1 MSTPRVALVVAMAE
15 NRVIGKGGTLPWR
28 IPEDMKWFREITMGK
43 PCIMGRKTW
52 ESLPKRPLP
61 GRTNI
66 VVTRDRG
73 YSAEGAVTVTSLDD
87 AIALV
92 NSSRFGNTTSIFTS
106 DGRSAREYSERIEVG
121 MVGVNIGVAAPMAH
135 TMAPGLSHLP
145 QRIGCGELVRARTTS
160 ESETASSAV
169 VTRAPISAANCCA

>member
-1 MSTPRVALVVAMAE
+1 MTKPRVALVVAMAE

-66 VVTRDRG
+66 VVTRDRA
-73 YSAEGAVTVTSLDD
+73 YTAEGAVTFASLDA
-87 AIALV
+87 AIAAAAHERPEEIIVIGGAQIYAEVLGRTDRIYLTRV
-92 NSSRFGNTTSIFTS
+92 HAAAEGDAFFSEIDEALWRSTQRLAPRTSSS
-106 DGRSAREYSERIEVG
+106 
-121 MVGVNIGVAAPMAH
+121 
-135 TMAPGLSHLP
+135 GLSFD
-145 QRIGCGELVRARTTS
+145 
-160 ESETASSAV
+160 V
-169 VTRAPISAANCCA
+169 VQLDRL

>member
-28 IPEDMKWFREITMGK
+28 VPEDMKWFREITMGK

-73 YSAEGAVTVTSLDD
+73 YSAEGAVTVASLDE
-87 AIALV
+87 AI
-92 NSSRFGNTTSIFTS
+92 
-106 DGRSAREYSERIEVG
+106 
-121 MVGVNIGVAAPMAH
+121 VAAGREQPEEIVVIGGAQIYAEALAQTDRIYLTRVHAMVDGDAFFPEIDGALWQSMQR
-135 TMAPGLSHLP
+135 MAPRTSSSGLSFD
-145 QRIGCGELVRARTTS
+145 
-160 ESETASSAV
+160 V
-169 VTRAPISAANCCA
+169 VQLDRL

>member
-1 MSTPRVALVVAMAE
+1 MQVPRIAIVVAAAE
-15 NRVIGKGGTLPWR
+15 NRTIGKDGALPWR

-73 YSAEGAVTVTSLDD
+73 YHAEGAVVAASLAEAID
-87 AIALV
+87 AA
-92 NSSRFGNTTSIFTS
+92 
-106 DGRSAREYSERIEVG
+106 ARENVEEIVVIGGAQIYAEV
-121 MVGVNIGVAAPMAH
+121 
-135 TMAPGLSHLP
+135 L
-145 QRIGCGELVRARTTS
+145 ARTDRIYL
-160 ESETASSAV
+160 
-169 VTRAPISAANCCA
+169 TRVHISADADAFFPALDLSQWRSTQRVSAQTSATGLIYDVVQLDRAL